1 MERYPVTE
9 ETLVKAAIAA
19 HNALDAC
26 GLKVILCRNAMNT
39 DAVRRDLWNMCTW
52 FTSEALWM
60 YDNGEETAARNL
72 ALVAN
77 LLSEHLKFAR
87 ELREKPDACKPQTS

>member
-19 HNALDAC
+19 HNAVDSR
-26 GLKVILCRNAMNT
+26 GLRVMLCRNAMNT
-39 DAVRRDLWNMCTW
+39 DAVRMDLWNMCTW
-52 FTSEALWM
+52 FKSESAWM
-60 YDNGEETAARNL
+60 DENGEEAAARNL

-77 LLSEHLKFAR
+77 LLSEHLKYVR
-87 ELREKPDACKPQTS
+87 ELRSDPNVCKPQTS